1 MVRLCIAHVDNF
13 SMGVGGEAGN
23 GNFFRGGGS
32 DCIVGGL
39 APVCYRSRPCWRR
52 LGSDMAQAA

>member
-39 APVCYRSRPCWRR
+39 RR
-52 LGSDMAQAA
+52 LLPIPAMLAPLGPDMAQAG